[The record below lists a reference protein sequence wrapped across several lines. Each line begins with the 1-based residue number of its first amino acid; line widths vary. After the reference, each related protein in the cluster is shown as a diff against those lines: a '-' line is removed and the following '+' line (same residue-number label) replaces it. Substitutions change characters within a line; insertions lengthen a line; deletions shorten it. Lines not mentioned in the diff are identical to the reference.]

1 MRALA
6 RIARDAARAEGI
18 GLGWVSI
25 LDPGQLCRDLGV
37 PADWRLTA
45 YLCLGRPEE
54 EHADPELERA
64 GWQPRTGRGRALL
77 RR

>member
-1 MRALA
+1 V
-6 RIARDAARAEGI
+6 
-18 GLGWVSI
+18 GWVSI
-25 LDPGQLCRDLGV
+25 LDPDRLGRDLAV
-37 PADWRLTA
+37 PPAWRLAA

-64 GWQPRTGRGRALL
+64 GWQARTGRGRELE